1 MAIIGNPFEDYV
13 KEQIT
18 VRQKALAEG
27 LNGSNPRK
35 LATLKAY
42 NTSTPWMRL
51 SSAINVTNAEGRK
64 DIEGKSVYELIEKE
78 GGFGFD
84 WKNDSLSKNFVLT
97 GIVTPNTGS
106 SSPSG
111 KIGSN
116 KNALEGAYGF
126 GYSQLQA
133 KDGRGYVPPPG
144 VTSVDFEYKNDG
156 ALAFATVNIKA
167 FSEIQFQIIDILY
180 QRPGYTCLL
189 EFGHSAYLDNNE
201 NYVQSDPNTGPF
213 NYIFKPSGEPNYY
226 DMAELIQNEKRKRD
240 GNYEGFFGRI
250 TKFNWKFNTDGSYD
264 ITVKLTGTGDVIS
277 SLRVNGP
284 KLTIKGYE
292 GQSKVS
298 GEKIQIPK
306 EKEKNWLNKKIAAI
320 LPSEDDDSPLVANA
334 IKSQLNFELYS
345 IFENDKVYP
354 HNGDVSINDFT
365 ALDIP
370 IGNKKYNKTFPKS
383 VCKINVN
390 NSFFG
395 SLFGGEKYSPVTSI
409 KFSVLLAILQK
420 CCNIKDSKGK
430 HLLNF
435 SMLEDIAKDN
445 KEGTTKY
452 DNTYIVTYPGN
463 FSSNPSKCLIK
474 YFAYDIDKLDTEA
487 PQLTKSKINNKLTRT
502 SNNEDVD
509 NPWLAMRLSDVYVD
523 IGFITQ
529 VLSDLQGQDTDAK
542 DEIEVPLLDFLKT
555 ILSGINSSLGGLNDF
570 RIRFDEQTNRI
581 DIISENP
588 ILNKKNPNTNFSII
602 NTFGITKDQGSFV
615 TDMGLNSEL
624 TDQFATQISIGAQAN
639 SSTTIG
645 SASSFSSYSKGLV
658 DRCFVEKRSSL
669 EEDETISTGSEQTEY
684 IAKIWNEDAQ
694 EAFEEVYNKIDFG
707 SEYISALENIV
718 SNLGDYILSK
728 YVEKNESPVTAFLPF
743 NLSLT
748 MNGLGGMKIYEAFQI
763 DGKGLPLSYDPSKI
777 QLIIKSLSH
786 SVSLDGWKTKI
797 ETFAKP
803 LTKVTVTSTGGEL
816 DEPSEEGGGSGSGSG
831 GSGNL
836 PAPPPSK
843 PPADEKHRIT
853 LRRLADDG
861 QQTYGIMTVYG
872 EDGKAIYALPTVE
885 LPWKGNQNGVSCIPP
900 NDTYRV
906 KSHTSGKHGKC
917 FWIVGNG
924 QGGYKFNALY
934 GNGYVRSAVLIHK
947 SPIAPGWLQGCIG
960 PGLKFNKKQTMKDK
974 YGGSN
979 TNPLGTG
986 DFYLNPSKAQSQ
998 QAVNKLLGTL
1008 YSEGSFLMK
1017 IKNLND
1023 VGEGKLPKTLSDS
1036 SVQAYVNSSGLYKKL
1051 F

>member
-1 MAIIGNPFEDYV
+1 MAIIGNPFEEYV
-13 KEQIT
+13 DKQIK

-51 SSAINVTNAEGRK
+51 SSAINVTNAEGRE
-64 DIEGKSVYELIEKE
+64 DIEGKSVYELIEEE
-78 GGFGFD
+78 GGFGFDFD

-126 GYSQLQA
+126 GYSQPQA

-144 VTSVDFEYKNDG
+144 ITSVEFEYKNDG

-189 EFGHSAYLDNNE
+189 EFGHSAYLDNSG
-201 NYVQSDPNTGPF
+201 NYVQSNPNTYPF
-213 NYIFKPSGEPNYY
+213 NYIFKPSEEPNYF
-226 DMAELIQNEKRKRD
+226 DMAKLIQKEKKDRN

-250 TKFNWKFNTDGSYD
+250 TKFNWKFNQDGSYD

-298 GEKIQIPK
+298 GEKVQTPK
-306 EKEKNWLNKKIAAI
+306 EKNIFNKIAAAI
-320 LPSEDDDSPLVANA
+320 LPSEDDDSPLIANA

-345 IFENDKVYP
+345 IFKNNKVYP
-354 HNGDVSINDFT
+354 HNNSVSINDFI

-370 IGNKKYNKTFPKS
+370 IKNKKYNITFPKS

-390 NSFFG
+390 NLDFG

-435 SMLEDIAKDN
+435 SMLEDIIN
-445 KEGTTKY
+445 KN

-474 YFAYDIDKLDTEA
+474 YSFYDTDKLNTKA
-487 PQLTKSKINNKLTRT
+487 PQLVVKSTINNKLTLK
-502 SNNEDVD
+502 SSPNKDVD
-509 NPWLAMRLSDVYVD
+509 NPDLAMRLSDVYVD

-588 ILNKKNPNTNFSII
+588 ILNKKEPNTNFSII

-645 SASSFSSYSKGLV
+645 SASSFSSYSKGLI
-658 DRCFVEKRSSL
+658 DRCFVEKRPSL
-669 EEDETISTGSEQTEY
+669 EENETTSTGSEQTEY
-684 IAKIWNEDAQ
+684 IEKIWTEDAQ
-694 EAFEEVYNKIDFG
+694 EAFEEVYDKIDFG

-718 SNLGDYILSK
+718 SNLGTYILSK
-728 YVEKNESPVTAFLPF
+728 YVEKGESPVTAFLPF

-763 DGKGLPLSYDPSKI
+763 DGKGLPLSYKPNKI

-803 LTKVTVTSTGGEL
+803 LTKVT
-816 DEPSEEGGGSGSGSG
+816 
-831 GSGNL
+831 
-836 PAPPPSK
+836 
-843 PPADEKHRIT
+843 
-853 LRRLADDG
+853 
-861 QQTYGIMTVYG
+861 
-872 EDGKAIYALPTVE
+872 PT
-885 LPWKGNQNGVSCIPP
+885 PTKGNQKMINKKYSSCKDFENEPYSATANGAYPIL
-900 NDTYRV
+900 DTYKFSGQDPRTGLTLQGSPLSNFPKLM
-906 KSHTSGKHGKC
+906 KSSDGVVLPKAGYGVARKAFEQLQIIGNEASKIGLTGLTINSHYRSPVYNCQVGGVPNSMHKTGGAIDIGTTNPKKLYNLITSLISQGK
-917 FWIVGNG
+917 IS
-924 QGGYKFNALY
+924 QGG
-934 GNGYVRSAVLIHK
+934 V
-947 SPIAPGWLQGCIG
+947 
-960 PGLKFNKKQTMKDK
+960 
-974 YGGSN
+974 
-979 TNPLGTG
+979 
-986 DFYLNPSKAQSQ
+986 
-998 QAVNKLLGTL
+998 
-1008 YSEGSFLMK
+1008 
-1017 IKNLND
+1017 
-1023 VGEGKLPKTLSDS
+1023 
-1036 SVQAYVNSSGLYKKL
+1036 GLYDS
-1051 F
+1051 FVHYDIRGTSARW